1 MATTFGTGTSERYQ
15 ALFLSGLRNAHA
27 VENQALSIM
36 KPQLARIEHYPE
48 VTERLRAHIEET
60 NGQIARLDEILSGL
74 ETSSSAI
81 KDAALSM
88 TGGMAAISH
97 SFAGDEILKNSFANY
112 AFEHFEIAS
121 YKSLITLAEDFGF
134 GGTTA
139 ALQESLRE
147 EERMAAWIEEALPG
161 ITRRYAELYA
171 TEGAGEAKV

>member
-1 MATTFGTGTSERYQ
+1 MATIGSDTGNRYQ
-15 ALFLSGLRNAHA
+15 ALFVTGLRNAHA
-27 VENQALSIM
+27 VENQALAIM
-36 KPQLARIEHYPE
+36 KPQLARIENYPE
-48 VTERLRAHIEET
+48 VAERLRAHIEET
-60 NGQIARLDEILSGL
+60 NGQIARLDEILAGL
-74 ETSSSAI
+74 ETSGSAI

-88 TGGMAAISH
+88 TGGLAAISH

-139 ALQESLRE
+139 ALQQSLRE
-147 EERMAAWIEEALPG
+147 EENMAAWIDEALPQ

-171 TEGAGEAKV
+171 TEGAHEAKI